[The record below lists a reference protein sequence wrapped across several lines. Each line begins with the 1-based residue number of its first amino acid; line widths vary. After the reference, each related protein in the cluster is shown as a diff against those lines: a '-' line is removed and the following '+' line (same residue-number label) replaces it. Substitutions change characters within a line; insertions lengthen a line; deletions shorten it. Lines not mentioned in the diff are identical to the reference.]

1 MVRVAGS
8 NDGYRPLAARQR
20 QRARHMFGEVK
31 HVLGLPGG
39 ITVCLFDLDGV
50 LTDTASVHS
59 AAWKQTFDELLE
71 ARDGHNFEP
80 FSQDDYEQYVDGK
93 PRADGVRDFLAS
105 RAIHLPEGEP
115 GDVASAPTVVGVG
128 NRKNDLLL
136 ARIHKDGVRV
146 YEGSRRYLQAA
157 QDAGLRRFVVSSSA
171 NTTDVL
177 TVTGLADFIEGQVDG
192 NTLRQRNLKG
202 KPAPDSFLAGAALA
216 GVDPA
221 AAVVFEDAVAG
232 VQAGHAGR
240 FGYVVGVNRL
250 GDQHAAELRDHGAA
264 VVVDDLAQLLEA
276 W

>member
-1 MVRVAGS
+1 M
-8 NDGYRPLAARQR
+8 
-20 QRARHMFGEVK
+20 
-31 HVLGLPGG
+31 LGLPGA

-59 AAWKQTFDELLE
+59 AAWKQAFDEFLQDQD
-71 ARDGHNFEP
+71 RSFKP
-80 FSQDDYEQYVDGK
+80 FSQDDYEEYVDGK

-105 RAIHLPEGEP
+105 RDIHLPEGGP
-115 GDVASAPTVVGVG
+115 DDPVDTPTVNGVG
-128 NRKNDLLL
+128 NRKNELLL
-136 ARIHKDGVRV
+136 AKIHTDGVRV

-157 QDAGLRRFVVSSSA
+157 QQAGLRRFVVSSSA

-177 TVTGLADFIEGQVDG
+177 KVTGLAGLIEGQIDG
-192 NTLRQRNLKG
+192 NTLRQRNIKG

-232 VQAGHAGR
+232 VQAGRDGR
-240 FGYVVGVNRL
+240 FGHVVGVNRL
-250 GDQHAAELRDHGAA
+250 DDRHAAELREHGAD

-276 W
+276 M